1 MRIKIKKFANINNV
15 DLEFSNQMNILIG
28 DNGAGK
34 TLLLEAYSKINDTI
48 ISHLNSKNNFIS
60 RMVEEADINIK
71 NSHNI
76 ILNFGRDISAYKGGL
91 SYRFNW

>member
-34 TLLLEAYSKINDTI
+34 TLLTI
-48 ISHLNSKNNFIS
+48 RLFHI
-60 RMVEEADINIK
+60 
-71 NSHNI
+71 
-76 ILNFGRDISAYKGGL
+76 
-91 SYRFNW
+91 